1 VGWGRLTTV
10 RSGAFHRVVVELAAP
25 APYAPDAALGHVVA
39 TAVPGCEE
47 VRDGACRRTLRCVA
61 GPAIIAVSPSASG
74 ARCTLL
80 LSGPGDEP
88 AALAAC
94 RRVLDLD
101 DRPGHRG
108 RGSQHPV
115 DDPDAVARRLSE
127 DPLLRPVVER
137 SPGQRLPR
145 SVDAE
150 ELAVRAVLGQQVSTA
165 AARTLAARLLLAHGT
180 HLTGA
185 LADPEGGLTHLWPDV
200 DRLAALDA
208 RTIAMPRS
216 RQRTFSGL
224 VHALAE
230 GRLRLGPGADVP
242 AARATLADLPGIG
255 PWTVELVALRGLGD
269 PDAFPAS
276 DLGVRRAAERLGLPP
291 TPAAL
296 LRHAERWRPY
306 RAYAVQYLWS
316 TLDHDVNRDWRQGST
331 GGAA

>member
-1 VGWGRLTTV
+1 V
-10 RSGAFHRVVVELAAP
+10 RSGAFHRVVVELATP
-25 APYAPDAALGHVVA
+25 LPYAPDAALGHVVA

-47 VRDGACRRTLRCVA
+47 VRDAAYRRTLRCA
-61 GPAIIAVSPSASG
+61 GGPAIIAVSPTATG

-80 LSGPGDEP
+80 LSDPGDEP

-94 RRVLDLD
+94 RPVLDLD
-101 DRPGHRG
+101 DRPGRD
-108 RGSQHPV
+108 RRL
-115 DDPDAVARRLSE
+115 DDPGAVVRRLSE

-145 SVDAE
+145 SADAE

-165 AARTLAARLLLAHGT
+165 AARTLAARLLVGHGRR
-180 HLTGA
+180 LTGA
-185 LADPEGGLTHLWPDV
+185 VADPEGGLTHLWPDV
-200 DRLAALDA
+200 DRLATVDA
-208 RTIAMPRS
+208 STIAMPGS
-216 RQRTFSGL
+216 RQRTFAAL
-224 VHALAE
+224 VHALAD
-230 GRLRLGPGADVP
+230 GRLRLEPGADLA
-242 AARATLADLPGIG
+242 AARTALAALPGVG

-269 PDAFPAS
+269 PDAFPVS
-276 DLGVRRAAERLGLPP
+276 DLGVRRAAERLGLPS

-316 TLDHDVNRDWRQGST
+316 TLGHDVNRDWRQSSI

>member
-1 VGWGRLTTV
+1 MAWGRLTTV
-10 RSGAFHRVVVELAAP
+10 RSGAFHRVVVELATP
-25 APYAPDAALGHVVA
+25 LPYAPDAALGHVVA
-39 TAVPGCEE
+39 TAVTGCEE
-47 VRDGACRRTLRCVA
+47 VRGGAYRRTVRCPA
-61 GPAIIAVSPSASG
+61 GPAIIAASPTATG

-80 LSGPGDEP
+80 LSDPGDEP

-101 DRPGHRG
+101 DRPGRG
-108 RGSQHPV
+108 ART
-115 DDPDAVARRLSE
+115 DDPVAVARRLSE

-145 SVDAE
+145 SADAE

-165 AARTLAARLLLAHGT
+165 AARTLAARLLVGHGRR
-180 HLTGA
+180 LTGA
-185 LADPEGGLTHLWPDV
+185 FTDPDGGLTHVWPDV
-200 DRLAALDA
+200 DRLAAVDA

-216 RQRTFSGL
+216 RQRTFTAL
-224 VHALAE
+224 VHALVD
-230 GRLRLGPGADVP
+230 GRLRLGPGADLA
-242 AARATLADLPGIG
+242 AARAALAALPGVG

-269 PDAFPAS
+269 PDSFPVS
-276 DLGVRRAAERLGLPP
+276 DLGVRRAAERLGLPS

-316 TLDHDVNRDWRQGST
+316 TLDHDVNRDWRQSST

>member
-1 VGWGRLTTV
+1 V
-10 RSGAFHRVVVELAAP
+10 RSGAFHRVVVELATP
-25 APYAPDAALGHVVA
+25 LPYAPDAALGHVVA

-47 VRDGACRRTLRCVA
+47 VRDAAYRRTLRCA
-61 GPAIIAVSPSASG
+61 GGPAIIAVSPTATG

-80 LSGPGDEP
+80 LSDPGDEP

-101 DRPGHRG
+101 DRPGSDR
-108 RGSQHPV
+108 RL
-115 DDPDAVARRLSE
+115 DDPGAVVRRLSE

-145 SVDAE
+145 SADAE

-165 AARTLAARLLLAHGT
+165 AARTLAARLLVGHGRR
-180 HLTGA
+180 LTGA
-185 LADPEGGLTHLWPDV
+185 VADPEGGLTHLWPDV
-200 DRLAALDA
+200 DRLATVDA
-208 RTIAMPRS
+208 STIAMPGS
-216 RQRTFSGL
+216 RQRTFAAL
-224 VHALAE
+224 VHALAD
-230 GRLRLGPGADVP
+230 GRLRLEPGADLA
-242 AARATLADLPGIG
+242 AARTALPALPGVG

-269 PDAFPAS
+269 PDAFPVS
-276 DLGVRRAAERLGLPP
+276 DLGVRRAAERLGLPS

-316 TLDHDVNRDWRQGST
+316 TLGHDVNRDWRQSSI